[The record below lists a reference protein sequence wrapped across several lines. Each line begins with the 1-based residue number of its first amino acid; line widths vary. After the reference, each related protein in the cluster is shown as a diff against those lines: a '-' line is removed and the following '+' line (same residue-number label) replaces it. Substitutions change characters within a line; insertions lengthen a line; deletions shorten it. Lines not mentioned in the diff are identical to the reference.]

1 MALPPLAEEVR
12 FPSFV
17 WDSSMIAFGLAVIT
31 TVAGAML
38 AALREEKVGKR
49 AIRLGSRSTIVDL
62 PLCSTKIGL
71 RPISAMVHQSLT
83 CRF

>member
-1 MALPPLAEEVR
+1 MALPPLAAEVR
-12 FPSFV
+12 FPSLV

-38 AALREEKVGKR
+38 AKLHEEKVGRR
-49 AIRLGSRSTIVDL
+49 ATRLGSRSTIVDL
-62 PLCSTKIGL
+62 PLCSTNWFE
-71 RPISAMVHQSLT
+71 PISAMVHQSLT